1 MAGRGRETVKKI
13 CGSAALAIA
22 ALALSGSGPTTA
34 QTTTGLLSIDHPGAR
49 FYQYA
54 PAIVVEDGFE
64 NLFTCE
70 NVVSGV
76 TRDNIVHRRYIPRRF
91 VPGGYVNGRFVAG
104 HYAEGREAHA
114 DIALRPSDD
123 PQRFDS
129 VHVCDPEI
137 VAGKFLYRGSSY
149 HYALLY
155 SANNKPSAFGNQ
167 IGIAFANSLDGPWQR
182 AAEPL
187 LAFDFGGAER
197 ASWGVGQPAAVNTDR
212 GDGFLLFYTQGGHG
226 RTQTLMSHV
235 HVHSIADLS
244 DPPFIVDAP
253 LSVSE
258 SGLQQ
263 VDGWT
268 RDYLSN
274 AAFAYWPASNA
285 FLIVRP
291 QRPLPA
297 GQPTF
302 LETQQEIDMVGGVD
316 LLAGKGIWRR
326 LMVIGPSLT
335 GAPRNHNAGIEKDV
349 WGAISDP
356 RTLAAFVTTSDA
368 CADPLLCFPQQ
379 LWSYRVH
386 RYNIPVAAA
395 P

>member
-1 MAGRGRETVKKI
+1 MARYRREALINI
-13 CGSAALAIA
+13 CAIGALAV
-22 ALALSGSGPTTA
+22 ALALSNSGPTMA
-34 QTTTGLLSIDHPGAR
+34 QTTTGPISVDHPGAR

-54 PAIVVEDGFE
+54 PAIVVEGGFE

-76 TRDNIVHRRYIPRRF
+76 IRDNIVHRRYVPRRY
-91 VPGGYVNGRFVAG
+91 VPGGYVNGIFVAG
-104 HYAEGREAHA
+104 HFVDGRELHA
-114 DIALRPSDD
+114 DIALPPSDD
-123 PQRFDS
+123 PLRFDS

-137 VAGKFLYRGSSY
+137 VAGTFTYRGPSY

-155 SANNKPSAFGNQ
+155 TTNNKPSAVGNQ

-187 LAFDFGGAER
+187 LAYDFSGAER

-235 HVHSIADLS
+235 RVHSRADLN

-253 LSVSE
+253 LPVSE

-263 VDGWT
+263 ADGRT
-268 RDYLSN
+268 PDYLSN
-274 AAFAYWPASNA
+274 AAVAYWPASNA
-285 FLIVRP
+285 FVIVRP

-297 GQPTF
+297 SQPNF
-302 LETQQEIDMVGGVD
+302 LETQQEIDTIDSTDLLVGG
-316 LLAGKGIWRR
+316 GTWRR
-326 LMVIGPSLT
+326 LMVIGRSLT
-335 GAPRNHNAGIEKDV
+335 GAARNHNAGIEKDI
-349 WGAISDP
+349 WGAISAP
-356 RTLAAFVTTSDA
+356 STLTTFVTTSEA
-368 CADPLLCFPQQ
+368 CADPLLCYPQQ
-379 LWSYRVH
+379 LWNYRVR
-386 RYNIPVAAA
+386 RYDIPISSAR
-395 P
+395 